1 MADVLK
7 KGALQI
13 CNHDTPAFTVGDYIA
28 SGSHGTVNC

>member
-7 KGALQI
+7 KGTVLCI
-13 CNHDTPAFTVGDYIA
+13 HDTPAFTVGDYIA